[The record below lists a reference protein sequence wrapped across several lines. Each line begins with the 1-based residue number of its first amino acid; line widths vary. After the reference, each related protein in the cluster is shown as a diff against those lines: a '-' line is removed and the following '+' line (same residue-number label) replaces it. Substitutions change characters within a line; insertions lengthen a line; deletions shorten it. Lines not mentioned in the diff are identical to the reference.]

1 MKIVISTE
9 GSKNWKQVNFKAQ
22 NVEMAFFKQNK
33 NKHKKP

>member
-9 GSKNWKQVNFKAQ
+9 GSKNRKQVNFKE

-33 NKHKKP
+33 NKHKKH